1 MKILAFGFAITLA
14 IFAWHYAN
22 RPITYPPGILIASDP
37 KQTSITEAPI
47 TCGDFTLQPLA
58 YLALDA
64 RLLHLKIYRYDK
76 QAALV
81 PVDLALGWGPMSDQR
96 VLDQITVTQSMRFY
110 WFDYKQPPISK
121 EEIIAHSTNMHIIPS
136 TKAIAS
142 RCKSLRA
149 GTLVH
154 LEGNLVEASAPNYG
168 TWHSSVSRT
177 DTGNGACELIW
188 LKEIS
193 VLTDLQTRSSLV
205 TR

>member
-1 MKILAFGFAITLA
+1 
-14 IFAWHYAN
+14 
-22 RPITYPPGILIASDP
+22 PPGILIASDP

>member
-1 MKILAFGFAITLA
+1 MPNYRSLRQIFHWIRAVLADACLRGNFTTGRHSRGPLPAQREGQSRSMKTLAFGFAIILA

-58 YLALDA
+58 HLALDA

-81 PVDLALGWGPMSDQR
+81 PIDLALGWGPMSDQR

-136 TKAIAS
+136 
-142 RCKSLRA
+142 
-149 GTLVH
+149 
-154 LEGNLVEASAPNYG
+154 
-168 TWHSSVSRT
+168 
-177 DTGNGACELIW
+177 
-188 LKEIS
+188 
-193 VLTDLQTRSSLV
+193 
-205 TR
+205 